1 MMVLVQEK
9 KMRSAQEPSK
19 WSSFEWAVTG
29 LLAMCAALLVLG
41 VGLIWSHLPDS
52 TPPINGSN
60 NATKPAAETGPGLS
74 ALTEQQTLTNAKLDA
89 IKDEL
94 RALNEKAAGAANV
107 ALPSQTTPQAAG
119 APKSR

>member
-1 MMVLVQEK
+1 
-9 KMRSAQEPSK
+9 MRSAQEPSK
-19 WSSFEWAVTG
+19 WSSFEWAITG

-52 TPPINGSN
+52 TAPINGSSN
-60 NATKPAAETGPGLS
+60 TTSAETEPSLS
-74 ALTEQQTLTNAKLDA
+74 ALKEQQTLTNSKLDA

>member
-1 MMVLVQEK
+1 
-9 KMRSAQEPSK
+9 MRSAQEPSK

-29 LLAMCAALLVLG
+29 LLAICAALLVLG
-41 VGLIWSHLPDS
+41 VALIWSHLPGS
-52 TPPINGSN
+52 TAPINGSN

-74 ALTEQQTLTNAKLDA
+74 ALTEQQTLTNSKLDA